1 MGHLVKLAGF
11 DFFFFSDSDS
21 DRRPPLT
28 SESLLRFVSLD
39 TRQVNH
45 ISRYVYKLPPCRK
58 LPLPLS
64 K

>member
-11 DFFFFSDSDS
+11 DFFFFVFFSDSDS

-45 ISRYVYKLPPCRK
+45 ISRYV
-58 LPLPLS
+58 
-64 K
+64 